1 MSILSLERKKLNS
14 MKTVVFYD
22 SLCGVCNYWVNWILE
37 NDTKEVFHFAA
48 LESDFATQFSLHF
61 NYEFPTET
69 IVIWDEQVG
78 FLKKS
83 DAVIFILQSIKDSSN
98 QKKALKLFPKF
109 LRDWGYS
116 IFAYF
121 RRYIKMSKCK
131 IPSTEETKRFLTNQ
145 SFQVFLNK
153 SKD

>member
-1 MSILSLERKKLNS
+1 

-37 NDTKEVFHFAA
+37 NDTKEVFYFVA
-48 LESDFATQFSLHF
+48 LESDFASRFSHHF
-61 NYEFPTET
+61 NYKFPTET
-69 IVIWDEQVG
+69 IVIWDEHVG

-83 DAVIFILQSIKDSSN
+83 DAVIFILQSIKGYSY
-98 QKKALKLFPKF
+98 QTKALRLLPKF

-121 RRYIKMSKCK
+121 RRYIKLSECK
-131 IPSTEETKRFLTNQ
+131 IPLPEERKRFLTNQ

>member
-1 MSILSLERKKLNS
+1 VSILSSERKKLSN

-37 NDTKEVFHFAA
+37 NDTKEVFYFVA
-48 LESDFATQFSLHF
+48 LESDFATQFSHHF

-69 IVIWDEQVG
+69 IVIWDEHEG
-78 FLKKS
+78 FFKKS
-83 DAVIFILQSIKDSSN
+83 DAVIYILLSIKESSFPA
-98 QKKALKLFPKF
+98 KALRFFPKI

-121 RRYIKMSKCK
+121 RRYIKLSKCK
-131 IPSTEETKRFLTNQ
+131 IPSSEERTRFLTNQ

-153 SKD
+153 CKD

>member
-1 MSILSLERKKLNS
+1 

-22 SLCGVCNYWVNWILE
+22 NLCSVCNYWVNWILE
-37 NDTKEVFHFAA
+37 NDTKEVFYFAA
-48 LESDFATQFSLHF
+48 LESDFASSFSHHF
-61 NYEFPTET
+61 NYNFPTET

-83 DAVIFILQSIKDSSN
+83 DAVIFILQSVKGSTY
-98 QKKALKLFPKF
+98 QGKVLQLFPKF
-109 LRDWGYS
+109 LRDCGYS

-121 RRYIKMSKCK
+121 RRYIKLKECK
-131 IPSTEETKRFLTNQ
+131 IPSPEERKRFLTNQ